1 MRGVTSPA
9 LRLRRAIET
18 FHAACYFA
26 PEVIQP
32 YRDAGLHPWNAYFAQ
47 RSAPL
52 GAVNAAAV
60 IATFSNFN
68 PRLVERSIPSVREH
82 ISPTRATELRLEGT
96 VAAIRR
102 LVPELPDN
110 TTLTEL
116 GDVVAG
122 THPKLEYAG
131 RPLAAAHAAIEPP
144 SEPLAHLWWAV
155 TVLREFRGDGHV
167 AVLVTEDVGP
177 IEALITS
184 SGYGDGTVEFYQKNR
199 AWSLEE
205 WETAVERCQSKGWID
220 HEGALT
226 EAGRALR
233 DRIETSTDQTVA
245 PVVDALGGELDRVI
259 DAIKPNSR
267 EIYLNGGVGGGSA

>member
-9 LRLRRAIET
+9 GRLRRAIET

-47 RSAPL
+47 RAAPL
-52 GAVNAAAV
+52 GAVNAPTV
-60 IATFSNFN
+60 TATFYNFN
-68 PRLVERSIPSVREH
+68 PRLVERSIPSVWQH
-82 ISPTRATELRLEGT
+82 IAPGRATELRLDGT
-96 VAAIRR
+96 AAAIRR
-102 LVPELPDN
+102 LVADLPDD
-110 TTLTEL
+110 TTITDLADL
-116 GDVVAG
+116 VRGAHG
-122 THPKLEYAG
+122 KLEYAG

-144 SEPLAHLWWAV
+144 SDPLAYLWWAV
-155 TVLREFRGDGHV
+155 TVLREYRGDGHV

-184 SGYGDGTVEFYQKNR
+184 AGYGDGTVEFYQKNR

-205 WETAVERCQSKGWID
+205 WETAVERCRSKGWID
-220 HEGALT
+220 GEGALT
-226 EAGRALR
+226 TTGRDLR
-233 DRIETSTDQTVA
+233 DRIEASTDQTAAPIVA
-245 PVVDALGGELDRVI
+245 SLGEDLERVI
-259 DAIKPNSR
+259 ETIKPISR

>member
-1 MRGVTSPA
+1 MTSPA

-47 RSAPL
+47 RAAPL
-52 GAVNAAAV
+52 GAVGAATV
-60 IATFSNFN
+60 TATFYNFN
-68 PRLVERSIPSVREH
+68 PRLVERSIPSVWKH
-82 ISPTRATELRLEGT
+82 ISPDRATELRLEGT
-96 VAAIRR
+96 AAAVRR
-102 LVPELPDN
+102 LVADLPDD
-110 TTLTEL
+110 TTM
-116 GDVVAG
+116 GDLARVVRR
-122 THPKLEYAG
+122 TFPKLEFAG

-144 SEPLAHLWWAV
+144 DDPLASLWWAV

-199 AWSLEE
+199 RWSLEE
-205 WETAVERCQSKGWID
+205 WEAAVDRCRSKGWID
-220 HEGALT
+220 AEGALT
-226 EAGRALR
+226 SAGRDLR
-233 DRIETSTDQTVA
+233 DRIESSTDETVA
-245 PVVDALGGELDRVI
+245 PVVDALGSDLDRVVE
-259 DAIKPNSR
+259 AIKPISR
-267 EIYLNGGVGGGSA
+267 EIYLNGGVAAGSG

>member
-1 MRGVTSPA
+1 MTSPA

-18 FHAACYFA
+18 FHAVCYYA

-47 RSAPL
+47 RAAPM
-52 GAVNAAAV
+52 GAVSAATV
-60 IATFSNFN
+60 TATFYNFN
-68 PRLVERSIPSVREH
+68 PRLVERSIPSVWAH
-82 ISPTRATELRLEGT
+82 ISPAEATEMRIEGA

-102 LVPELPDN
+102 LVSDLPDDA
-110 TTLTEL
+110 TLIEL
-116 GDVVAG
+116 GDIIRGANG
-122 THPKLEYAG
+122 ELEYAG
-131 RPLAAAHAAIEPP
+131 RPLAGAHVTIDPP
-144 SEPLAHLWWAV
+144 DDPLASLWWGV

-205 WETAVERCQSKGWID
+205 WETAVERCRSKGWID
-220 HEGALT
+220 EDGALT
-226 EAGRALR
+226 AAGRDLR
-233 DRIETSTDQTVA
+233 DRIEDATDRTVA
-245 PVVDALGGELDRVI
+245 TAIEALGEDLDPVI
-259 DAIKPNSR
+259 DTITPISR
-267 EIYLNGGVGGGSA
+267 EIYLNGGVGEGSA